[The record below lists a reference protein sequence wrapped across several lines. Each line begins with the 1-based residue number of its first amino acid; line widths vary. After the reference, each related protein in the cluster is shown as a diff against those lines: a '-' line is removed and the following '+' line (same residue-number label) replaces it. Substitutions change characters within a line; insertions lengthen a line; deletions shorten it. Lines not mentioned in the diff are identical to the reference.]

1 MFTVGYILFNS
12 TCYENLKYSVD
23 FHLPFLLSFVQISL
37 VAHAR
42 LHFITCLI
50 SAALL
55 DSPQMLIAEE
65 EKIIIEE
72 TSGNQTIV
80 EEKYVSYCLAAG

>member
-1 MFTVGYILFNS
+1 VY
-12 TCYENLKYSVD
+12 
-23 FHLPFLLSFVQISL
+23 
-37 VAHAR
+37 
-42 LHFITCLI
+42 LI

-80 EEKYVSYCLAAG
+80 EEKYVFMYSTPVKDKN

>member
-1 MFTVGYILFNS
+1 
-12 TCYENLKYSVD
+12 LKYGVD
-23 FHLPFLLSFVQISL
+23 FHFPLLSLFVQISL
-37 VAHAR
+37 VAHAH

-80 EEKYVSYCLAAG
+80 EEKYVSYCIAAV

>member
-1 MFTVGYILFNS
+1 M
-12 TCYENLKYSVD
+12 D
-23 FHLPFLLSFVQISL
+23 FHFPLLSLFFLQISL
-37 VAHAR
+37 VAHAH

-80 EEKYVSYCLAAG
+80 EEKYVSYCLAEG

>member
-1 MFTVGYILFNS
+1 MVGYILFNS
-12 TCYENLKYSVD
+12 TCYENLKYIS
-23 FHLPFLLSFVQISL
+23 PSCLSFVLISL
-37 VAHAR
+37 VAHAH

>member
-1 MFTVGYILFNS
+1 MY
-12 TCYENLKYSVD
+12 
-23 FHLPFLLSFVQISL
+23 LL
-37 VAHAR
+37 
-42 LHFITCLI
+42 

-80 EEKYVSYCLAAG
+80 EEKYVFIYSTHATLELM